1 MAQKKR
7 EEQVFECPVGKFF
20 TDLDKIFGKKSE
32 FTKHM
37 TQSRI
42 EFLKG
47 IRALVDERIENL
59 EKKHPARRQKKRTQI
74 KVE

>member
-7 EEQVFECPVGKFF
+7 EEYVFECPVGKFF
-20 TDLDKIFGKKSE
+20 ADIDKIFGKKSE
-32 FTKHM
+32 FAKHM

-47 IRALVDERIENL
+47 IRCLVDERIENL
-59 EKKHPARRQKKRTQI
+59 EKEHSARRQKKSTKI

>member
-1 MAQKKR
+1 MAQKKS
-7 EEQVFECPVGKFF
+7 EEYVFECPVGKFF
-20 TDLDKIFGKKSE
+20 ADIDKIFGKKSE
-32 FTKHM
+32 FAKHM

-47 IRALVDERIENL
+47 IRSLVDERIDNL
-59 EKKHPARRQKKRTQI
+59 EKEHSARRKKKRTKI

>member
-1 MAQKKR
+1 MAQKKS
-7 EEQVFECPVGKFF
+7 EEYVFECPVGKFF
-20 TDLDKIFGKKSE
+20 ADIDKIFGKKSE
-32 FTKHM
+32 FAKHM

-47 IRALVDERIENL
+47 IRSLVDERIESL
-59 EKKHPARRQKKRTQI
+59 EKQHSSRGKKKMTKI

>member
-7 EEQVFECPVGKFF
+7 EEHVFECPVGKFF
-20 TDLDKIFGKKSE
+20 ADLDKIFGKKSE
-32 FTKHM
+32 FTKHLA
-37 TQSRI
+37 QSRI

-47 IRALVDERIENL
+47 IRCLVDERIENL
-59 EKKHPARRQKKRTQI
+59 EKEHSTRRQKKKTKI

>member
-1 MAQKKR
+1 MTQKKC
-7 EEQVFECPVGKFF
+7 EEHVFDCPVGKFF

-32 FTKHM
+32 FAKHI

-47 IRALVDERIENL
+47 IRSLVDERIENL
-59 EKKHPARRQKKRTQI
+59 EKQRSTRGTKKRTKI

>member
-1 MAQKKR
+1 MAKKMN
-7 EEQVFECPVGKFF
+7 EEEMIGCPVGEFF
-20 TDLDKIFGKKSE
+20 RDLENIFGKKSKFFE
-32 FTKHM
+32 HM

-59 EKKHPARRQKKRTQI
+59 EKRRSTKAGKKMTKI